1 MGKPLN
7 ERVSLL
13 DIQSPTNAKLER
25 WADLRTEELETL
37 YASMKEQLS
46 SIPSDEWDNWDKES
60 FKVIGDIVS
69 KRRADAVRQEIARMM
84 ELAGM
89 SYGIQRVIHQRK
101 ASALKQLNK
110 NHR

>member
-1 MGKPLN
+1 MAKPLN

-13 DIQSPTNAKLER
+13 DIQSPTNSKLKR
-25 WADLRTEELETL
+25 WADLQTEELETL

-46 SIPSDEWDNWDKES
+46 SIPSDEWDDWDKES

-69 KRRADAVRQEIARMM
+69 KRRAEAVRQEIARMM

-89 SYGIQRVIHQRK
+89 SYGVERVIHQRK
-101 ASALKQLNK
+101 ASALKHLNK
-110 NHR
+110 NNR

>member
-1 MGKPLN
+1 MTKQLN

-13 DIQSPTNAKLER
+13 DIQSPTNSKLKR
-25 WADLRTEELETL
+25 WADLQTEELETL

-46 SIPSDEWDNWDKES
+46 SIPSDEWDDWDKES
-60 FKVIGDIVS
+60 FKVIGEIVS
-69 KRRADAVRQEIARMM
+69 KRRADAIRQEIARMM

-89 SYGIQRVIHQRK
+89 SYGIERVFHQRK

-110 NHR
+110 NNR

>member
-13 DIQSPTNAKLER
+13 DIQSPTNAKLKR

-46 SIPSDEWDNWDKES
+46 SIPSDEWDDWDKES
-60 FKVIGDIVS
+60 LKVIGDIVS
-69 KRRADAVRQEIARMM
+69 KRRAEAVRQEIARMM

-89 SYGIQRVIHQRK
+89 SYGIERVIHQRK
-101 ASALKQLNK
+101 AAALKQLNK
-110 NHR
+110 NNR